1 MRTRCNTVFADNPQ
15 MTCSRPA
22 GHSEAHFYQTDEA
35 RENDT
40 GGTGVVR
47 DSEYYPLYIQKAR
60 QLAGL
65 IVNDDAASTE
75 HVARLLQREDAT
87 EIEGRFFSPGEAR
100 ELIRAIDDRT
110 IRDPQLRAAAAKCWE
125 TDAAGPASKENDHG

>member
-1 MRTRCNTVFADNPQ
+1 
-15 MTCSRPA
+15 
-22 GHSEAHFYQTDEA
+22 
-35 RENDT
+35 
-40 GGTGVVR
+40 
-47 DSEYYPLYIQKAR
+47 
-60 QLAGL
+60 
-65 IVNDDAASTE
+65 
-75 HVARLLQREDAT
+75 LLQREDAT